1 MINQERLVA
10 NFIEMVK
17 VSSETR
23 KEGDFAQKLKAI
35 LEELGLEV
43 YVDNAGEV
51 VGSNTGNII
60 AKLEGTIEKE
70 PVLFCCHM
78 DTVTPGVNI
87 NPVIKDGTIYSDG
100 TTVLGADNKAGIACI
115 IEAIRHIKE
124 ENIPHGPIELAF
136 TIAEEG
142 GLFGAKNL
150 DYSRINSKMAYVL
163 DSGGDPGQVVIK
175 GPAQDKIVA
184 KIIGKPAHA
193 GVAPEE
199 GISAIVVA
207 AHAITN
213 MNLLRIDEETTA
225 NVGVINGGQVTNIVC
240 PEVEI
245 KAEARSLNIEK
256 LDAQTNHMVKCIEEA
271 CEKFGAKAQI
281 DVERMYGPF
290 NVKEDDDVVNKVR
303 VACEVLGLKFYTSS
317 TGGGSDTNVLNQHGI
332 KAVNLGIG
340 ERKPH
345 TLEEHIHIKDMV
357 DVAKLVVELMK

>member
-1 MINQERLVA
+1 MINQERLV
-10 NFIEMVK
+10 NSFVEMVK
-17 VSSETR
+17 ISSETR
-23 KEGDFAQKLKAI
+23 KEGDFAAKLKII
-35 LEELGLEV
+35 LEELGLSV

-60 AKLEGTIEKE
+60 AKLDGSLDKE
-70 PVLFCCHM
+70 PILFCCHM
-78 DTVTPGVNI
+78 DTVTPGNNI
-87 NPVIKDGTIYSDG
+87 NPIIKNGTIYSDG
-100 TTVLGADNKAGIACI
+100 TTVLGGDNKAGIACI
-115 IEAIRHIKE
+115 VEAIRHLKE
-124 ENIPHGPIELAF
+124 ENIEHGPIELAF

-150 DYSRINSKMAYVL
+150 DYSKINSKIAYVL

-175 GPAQDKIVA
+175 GPAQDKIIA

-207 AHAITN
+207 AHAISN
-213 MNLLRIDEETTA
+213 MKLLRIDEETTA

-245 KAEARSLNIEK
+245 KAESRSLNIEK

-290 NVKEDDDVVNKVR
+290 NVKEDDEVVNR
-303 VACEVLGLKFYTSS
+303 VKDACQTLGLKFYTSS
-317 TGGGSDTNVLNQHGI
+317 TGGGSDTNVLNQHGVR
-332 KAVNLGIG
+332 AVNLGIG